1 MTPEIETLA
10 NDIIHN
16 SKQVCD
22 DEEYDQWKHDIGM
35 GATQYLIG
43 QASYYGESG
52 TSPQV
57 KLDILKSINLRLEI
71 DFIQF
76 MELVDLVIEW
86 NG

>member
-10 NDIIHN
+10 ATIVHD

-22 DEEYDQWKHDIGM
+22 DEEYEQWKHDIGM

-43 QASYYGESG
+43 QASYYGEND

-57 KLDILKSINLRLEI
+57 KKDILKNINLRLEI
-71 DFIQF
+71 DFNQF
-76 MELVDLVIEW
+76 MELVNLIVEW